1 MWRLV
6 DLVSRMLEPDERDAV
21 RGDFAESRETG
32 GQALRDVLGLVVLR
46 QAGLWK
52 DWRPW
57 LTLVGL
63 VVPLGML
70 LSLVSRRM
78 AAGSAIYAW
87 LYLNNWDWGYVQNPG
102 FRHDLAGDM
111 AAVFMEYGTL
121 ICWSWTGGFVLGS
134 LSRRTIWV
142 NRALFC
148 LALLSVECWGAPRF
162 LGRLLLLPPS
172 YASGP
177 NEAVFSG
184 EFYRAAFPWIIH
196 IALVLF
202 PSLWGMRQ
210 GFRRVTLPLPLQ
222 MILWAS
228 AAATMFALVAQNLA
242 WWQVRTWDTRPPYL
256 PHLPSLMP
264 LAIVGP
270 IGYMLASASGPRR
283 RALKENNT

>member
-1 MWRLV
+1 
-6 DLVSRMLEPDERDAV
+6 
-21 RGDFAESRETG
+21 
-32 GQALRDVLGLVVLR
+32 
-46 QAGLWK
+46 
-52 DWRPW
+52 
-57 LTLVGL
+57 VGL

-177 NEAVFSG
+177 NEGGIFGGILPRCIPVD
-184 EFYRAAFPWIIH
+184 H
-196 IALVLF
+196 TH
-202 PSLWGMRQ
+202 SL
-210 GFRRVTLPLPLQ
+210 GFVP
-222 MILWAS
+222 
-228 AAATMFALVAQNLA
+228 FALGNASRVPAGHAAITAPNDPLGFGSRDDVRAGGPELSLVAGTHLGHTAPLLA
-242 WWQVRTWDTRPPYL
+242 
-256 PHLPSLMP
+256 
-264 LAIVGP
+264 
-270 IGYMLASASGPRR
+270 ASSIAD
-283 RALKENNT
+283 ALGDRGADRVHAR